1 MQMKIWRGFGS
12 EHSMNLVMI
21 GKFKSVADAE
31 KAKRIIDLI
40 TKQVLA
46 DMDSGAIT
54 IGSRT
59 ERYTDGMMALL
70 RELNVYDLNT
80 VEVEQFAY
88 DISVEQKQDTVSITT
103 DESDVSAYLKILV
116 AEGARVEVFSAHFY
130 SKEQD
135 EPDKKHSGIAG

>member
-1 MQMKIWRGFGS
+1 MKMKIWKGFGS

-21 GKFKSVADAE
+21 GKFKSIADAE
-31 KAKRIIDLI
+31 KAKQIIDLI
-40 TKQVLA
+40 TSQVRA

-59 ERYTDGMMALL
+59 EGYTDGMMALF
-70 RELNVYDLNT
+70 RELNVFDVNT

-88 DISVEQKQDTVSITT
+88 DIDVEQKQDRVIIST

-116 AEGARVEVFSAHFY
+116 SEGARVEVFSAHFY
-130 SKEQD
+130 SDEQH
-135 EPDKKHSGIAG
+135 EPDKKPAGIEG

>member
-1 MQMKIWRGFGS
+1 MKIWKGFGS

-21 GKFKSVADAE
+21 GRFKSVADAA
-31 KAKRIIDLI
+31 KANRIIDLI
-40 TKQVLA
+40 TKQVRA

-54 IGSRT
+54 IGNRP
-59 ERYTDGMMALL
+59 ERYSDGMMSLF
-70 RELNVYDLNT
+70 RELNVYDVNS

-88 DISVEQKQDTVSITT
+88 DVDVEHNQDTIRVTT

-130 SKEQD
+130 TEKDHKGKEASTSKD
-135 EPDKKHSGIAG
+135 